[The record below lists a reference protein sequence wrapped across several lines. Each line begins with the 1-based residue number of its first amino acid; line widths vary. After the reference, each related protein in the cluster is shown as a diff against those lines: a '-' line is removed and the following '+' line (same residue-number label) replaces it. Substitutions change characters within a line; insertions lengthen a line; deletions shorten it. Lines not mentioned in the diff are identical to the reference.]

1 MARAKLIFSAIVI
14 TYPIIVYFGL
24 EYFEARMIAF
34 ALIIIALA
42 RLFLVRRWKFLAAGM
57 PQTYLIVAALL
68 LVAISAMASNS
79 PILLQYYPVC
89 LNALMLALFLFSLF
103 RPPSIIEQIARMKEP
118 DLPPAAIP
126 YTRKVTMVW
135 CGFFTFNGAMALYTV
150 LDTSLDFWAIYNGVV
165 SYCLM
170 GFLFAGE
177 LIIRRYIRRNA
188 ARHGDW
194 GGGSDDPKLKV

>member
-1 MARAKLIFSAIVI
+1 MARAKLIFAAIVI

-34 ALIIIALA
+34 ALIAIALA
-42 RLFLVRRWKFLAAGM
+42 RLFLVRRMKFLAAGM

-68 LVAISAMASNS
+68 LVGISAMASNS

-103 RPPSIIEQIARMKEP
+103 RPPSIIEQIARMREP
-118 DLPPAAIP
+118 DLSPAAIP

-135 CGFFTFNGAMALYTV
+135 CGFFALNGAMALYTV
-150 LDTSLDFWAIYNGVV
+150 LDTNLDFWVIYNGVV

-170 GFLFAGE
+170 GLLFAGE

-188 ARHGDW
+188 ARHGGW
-194 GGGSDDPKLKV
+194 GGGSDDPKLRV